1 MSNSQLSYLL
11 HNMMTRSHTD
21 YADLEYEAMF
31 TRPMPIIPNRWTH
44 MLQSGTCFNV
54 CHKRYKGAHFTLVFF
69 LSRLLTKCKV

>member
-31 TRPMPIIPNRWTH
+31 TRPMPIIPNRWAH
-44 MLQSGTCFNV
+44 MLQSGT
-54 CHKRYKGAHFTLVFF
+54 
-69 LSRLLTKCKV
+69 